1 MMRLTFLMGVVAF
14 SSPRGALAGFMMDDS
29 SIRTAVD
36 AWLSNPTA
44 AEATY
49 GHIST
54 WETGGVT
61 DMSCLFIATSTYNWQ
76 CDLRSVYNA
85 AAASFNEDIGAWD
98 TSGVTDMSRMF
109 EDASAFNQD
118 IGGWA
123 VDSVTSMNSMF
134 DGATSFDQDL
144 GWCVDYELLDPY
156 GYGNK
161 AFNYTR
167 CGPWCGVD
175 ITTNGCTMVVL
186 DIPDADTGSDALG
199 SDAALKN
206 FIAPGAIAAAL
217 LLLLLL

>member
-1 MMRLTFLMGVVAF
+1 MILQQ
-14 SSPRGALAGFMMDDS
+14 P
-29 SIRTAVD
+29 
-36 AWLSNPTA
+36 
-44 AEATY
+44 
-49 GHIST
+49 
-54 WETGGVT
+54 
-61 DMSCLFIATSTYNWQ
+61 
-76 CDLRSVYNA
+76 
-85 AAASFNEDIGAWD
+85 IGDWD
-98 TSGVTDMSRMF
+98 TRSSESF
-109 EDASAFNQD
+109 SQAFYSASAFNQD
-118 IGGWA
+118 LSAWTFGA
-123 VDSVTSMNSMF
+123 ATTMSYMF
-134 DGATSFDQDL
+134 YNASSFDQDL

-217 LLLLLL
+217 LLLLL